1 MRKGLFIL
9 FLALITGHA
18 LAADSTPIEKV
29 KEVAAL
35 DIHGDWR
42 PIFDN
47 TPTPLMHKYFSAA
60 FNQAWAAAMK
70 HNKDYPVFDGDPLT
84 GAQTGGG
91 IKSISAQMVGPN
103 RVAAAMT
110 LRDGSSDSIEFVML
124 HTPTGEWLINDIKYP
139 DGKSLRQILGAAD
152 R

>member
-1 MRKGLFIL
+1 MRKVLFIL
-9 FLALITGHA
+9 IPALVVGHA
-18 LAADSTPIEKV
+18 LAADNTPIEKV
-29 KEVAAL
+29 KELAAL
-35 DIHGDWR
+35 DIYGDWR

-47 TPTPLMHKYFSAA
+47 TPTPLMRKYFSSA

-70 HNKDYPVFDGDPLT
+70 HNKEFPVFDGDPLT
-84 GAQTGGG
+84 TAQTGGG

-110 LRDGSSDSIEFVML
+110 LRDGTSSRVEFVML